1 MWHDDCPDDFEPV
14 YYKRYVDDIFV
25 LFQSPLHL
33 EKFNEYL
40 NRKHAKIK
48 FNEKEVNES
57 LPFSDVLI
65 SREVNESLPFSD
77 VLISRNNK
85 GFATTVDRKPTVSG
99 VNFNFNTFIA
109 DECKHGLICT
119 LVCTC
124 TFANV

>member
-1 MWHDDCPDDFEPV
+1 M
-14 YYKRYVDDIFV
+14 DDIFV

-40 NRKHAKIK
+40 NTKHANIK

-65 SREVNESLPFSD
+65 L
-77 VLISRNNK
+77 RNNK
-85 GFATTVDRKPTVSG
+85 GFATTVDHKPTVSG
-99 VNFNFNTFIA
+99 VNSNFNTFIA
-109 DECKHGLICT
+109 DECKHSLICT

-124 TFANV
+124 TSTNVQICTCTNIFDSFGYF